1 MQAYTAFR
9 LSELSVA
16 LEASF
21 VAVGIGLAAMSHRLR
36 Q

>member
-21 VAVGIGLAAMSHRLR
+21 VASASDSAL
-36 Q
+36 